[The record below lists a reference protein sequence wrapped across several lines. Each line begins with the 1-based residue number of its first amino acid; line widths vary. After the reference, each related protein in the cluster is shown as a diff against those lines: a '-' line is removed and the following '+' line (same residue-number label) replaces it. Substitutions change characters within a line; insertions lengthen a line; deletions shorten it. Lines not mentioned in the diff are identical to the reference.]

1 MNKSIPK
8 QINVNQ
14 WRNTTQ
20 VITWFKNIRS
30 TKTQAFMNFDVE
42 KFCPSISIDLVMQK
56 LLQI

>member
-8 QINVNQ
+8 QTNVNQ